1 MTGRLQ
7 LIEEL
12 AQKICDSMQK
22 AEEKRQEAQDESN
35 RHIGRM
41 ESRYDTFKEEAQY
54 LADNYTHQIAVLK
67 KGLAEIG
74 KLSGVETPDSGEV
87 QLGSL
92 FTLRTAD
99 GEKGYLLVPI
109 GGGINLSGGYTALTP
124 ESDLGKT
131 VLGKKKGDSF
141 SLPGRDPA
149 KVFTVAEIA

>member
-1 MTGRLQ
+1 MTDKLH

-12 AQKICDSMQK
+12 AQKISDSMQR

-54 LADNYTHQIAVLK
+54 LADNYAHQIAVLK
-67 KGLAEIG
+67 EGLAEIG
-74 KLSGVETPDSGEV
+74 KLSGGTVANSGEI

-92 FTLRTAD
+92 FTLRTAG
-99 GEKGYLLVPI
+99 GEKGYLLAPI

-124 ESDLGKT
+124 ESDMGKT

-141 SLPGRDPA
+141 SLLGRDPS
-149 KVFTVAEIA
+149 KVFTVAEVV

>member
-1 MTGRLQ
+1 MTGKLQ

-12 AQKICDSMQK
+12 AQKISDSMQK
-22 AEEKRQEAQDESN
+22 AEEKRREAQDESN

-54 LADNYTHQIAVLK
+54 LADNYTHQIAVLR

-74 KLSGVETPDSGEV
+74 KLSGEAAANSDEI

-99 GEKGYLLVPI
+99 GEKGYLLAPI
-109 GGGINLSGGYTALTP
+109 GGGINLSGGYTTLTP

-141 SLPGRDPA
+141 SLPGRDLA
-149 KVFTVAEIA
+149 KVFTVTEIA